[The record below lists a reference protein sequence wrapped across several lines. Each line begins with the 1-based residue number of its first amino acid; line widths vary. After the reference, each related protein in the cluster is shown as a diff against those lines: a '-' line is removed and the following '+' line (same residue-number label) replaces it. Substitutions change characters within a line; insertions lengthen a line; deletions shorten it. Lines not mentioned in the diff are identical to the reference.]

1 MSHAVIKPAPQS
13 GWRFLI
19 IDRYLL
25 RQFIQTFVICF
36 CSLTGLY
43 SVIDGF
49 GNLDEFINEAG
60 KRGGLLSV
68 MGEYYGYRSLSFFDT
83 MSPVLSLIAAMF
95 TVTWIQR
102 HNELTALLAAGIPK
116 ARIMKSVIVAAVAVV
131 FLSVA
136 NREFVIPRIRSHLA
150 YNAQN
155 LGGRSGQ
162 LLRPRY
168 DNETIVLLGGSRSK
182 TYGDE
187 QRIESP
193 DFYLPPGLDRYGA
206 RLAAENAYYRP
217 PQDDRPGGY
226 LFQKV
231 QQPQGLDQ
239 AASLLFGERPVL
251 LTPRDYKWLKPD
263 ECFVASNVS
272 FEQLAGGSTW
282 RQFSSTAEL
291 IWGLHNRSLDFG
303 ADERLAIHT
312 RIMQPVLAVTLLFL
326 GLPLVLSG
334 SNRNVFRAIGL
345 CIGLVVAFMLVQFAR
360 QYLGS
365 SYWVE
370 PALAAWLP
378 AMIFVPCA
386 VALSHPFRE

>member
-1 MSHAVIKPAPQS
+1 MSHVPAKRIEHR
-13 GWRFLI
+13 GLRFLI

-25 RQFIQTFVICF
+25 RQFLQTFVICF

-49 GNLDEFINEAG
+49 GNLDEFINHAA
-60 KRGGLLSV
+60 KHGGLLSV

-116 ARIMKSVIVAAVAVV
+116 VRIMKSVIVAAIGVT
-131 FLSVA
+131 LLGVA
-136 NREFVIPRIRSHLA
+136 NREFIIPRIRSHLY

-155 LGGRSGQ
+155 LGGSAGQ
-162 LLRPRY
+162 FLKPRY
-168 DNETIVLLGGSRSK
+168 DNETAVLLGGSRSK
-182 TYGDE
+182 TYGDQ

-193 DFYLPPGLDRYGA
+193 DFYLPPGLDRYGS
-206 RLAAENAYYRP
+206 RLASENAYYRP
-217 PQDDRPGGY
+217 PQGDQPGGY

-231 QQPQGLDQ
+231 EHPQGLDR
-239 AASLLFGERPVL
+239 AGSLSLGDRPVL
-251 LTPRDYKWLKPD
+251 LTPRDFKWLKPD

-272 FEQLAGGSTW
+272 FDQLAGGSAW
-282 RQFSSTAEL
+282 RQLSSTAEL

-303 ADERLAIHT
+303 VDERLSIHT
-312 RIMQPVLAVTLLFL
+312 RIMQPLLNVTLLFL
-326 GLPLVLSG
+326 GLALVLSR
-334 SNRNVFRAIGL
+334 SNRNVFWAIGL
-345 CIGLVVAFMLVQFAR
+345 CIALVVVFVLVQFTC

-365 SYWVE
+365 RYWVE